1 MTVDGPVI
9 AIAINALAVV
19 FGAGQLRAELRA
31 VRESLQRLE
40 SESAAGRSNY
50 ESNASRITA
59 LEARCTIHHPRT
71 PDALK

>member
-31 VRESLQRLE
+31 VRESLQRLD
-40 SESAAGRSNY
+40 